1 MPRFSYTAYDDRGAR
16 AAGMIEAETREAA
29 VEALF
34 RQGRYPL
41 DLVEGGRIAA
51 PRWWEREI
59 LLSGGAPSRGLALL
73 TRELA
78 TLVKADLAV
87 DEALR
92 IAQVQPL
99 MPGRVRQTIARVL
112 GRVLEGASLSEAF
125 QAEGQA
131 GGRAFPAYYVHVV
144 RAGEAA
150 GTLGQTLEELAGF
163 LERSAELRGRIGSAL
178 LYPAMLMVAAVVAVA
193 VIMSVLIPT
202 IAPLFT
208 DAGVE
213 PPFIIGFLLGLQG
226 ATASHWP
233 LALAA
238 VAAAAVGFLVLSR
251 NASWRLWRDRQLLR
265 LPLVAG
271 LVENGQT
278 AIVARTLATLLRNG
292 VPMLQ
297 ALEIAGDVLSNRA
310 MAAALRASAA
320 EVKEGA
326 ALSGAL
332 ARAGLFPELA
342 LRLTAVGEQTGQL
355 DAMLDRVGSIYEQ
368 ALQRQLGRLTNL
380 LTPVLTLAMGAL
392 VGGLLLS
399 VMGAIAS
406 VNDLALR

>member
-1 MPRFSYTAYDDRGAR
+1 MPRFSFTAYDDSGAR
-16 AAGMIEAETREAA
+16 AAGVIEAETREAA

-41 DLVEGGRIAA
+41 DLVEGGRIPA

-59 LLSGGAPSRGLALL
+59 VLSGASLGQGLALL

-78 TLVKADLAV
+78 TLVKADLPV

-92 IAQVQPL
+92 IAHVQPL

-125 QAEGQA
+125 QAEG
-131 GGRAFPAYYVHVV
+131 RAFPAYYVHVV
-144 RAGEAA
+144 RAGEAG
-150 GTLGQTLEELAGF
+150 GTLGQTLDELAGF
-163 LERSAELRGRIGSAL
+163 LERSAEFRARVGSAL
-178 LYPAMLMVAAVVAVA
+178 LYPAMLMLAAAVAVA
-193 VIMSVLIPT
+193 VIMTVLIPT

-213 PPFIIGFLLGLQG
+213 PPFIIGFLLGIQQAL
-226 ATASHWP
+226 ASNWL
-233 LALAA
+233 LALSGMAA
-238 VAAAAVGFLVLSR
+238 VALGLVALSR
-251 NASWRLWRDRQLLR
+251 SAGWRLWWDRQLLR

-278 AIVARTLATLLRNG
+278 AVVTRTLATLLRNG

-297 ALEIAGDVLSNRA
+297 ALQIAGDVLSNRA
-310 MAAALRASAA
+310 MAAALRECAG

-326 ALSGAL
+326 TLSGAL
-332 ARAGLFPELA
+332 GRSGLFPELV
-342 LRLTAVGEQTGQL
+342 LRLTGVGEQTGQL
-355 DAMLDRVGSIYEQ
+355 EAMLDRVGSIYEL
-368 ALQRQLGRLTNL
+368 ALQRQLGRMTNL
-380 LTPVLTLAMGAL
+380 LTPVLTLAMGLL

-406 VNDLALR
+406 VNELALR

>member
-1 MPRFSYTAYDDRGAR
+1 
-16 AAGMIEAETREAA
+16 
-29 VEALF
+29 
-34 RQGRYPL
+34 
-41 DLVEGGRIAA
+41 
-51 PRWWEREI
+51 
-59 LLSGGAPSRGLALL
+59 
-73 TRELA
+73 
-78 TLVKADLAV
+78 
-87 DEALR
+87 
-92 IAQVQPL
+92 
-99 MPGRVRQTIARVL
+99 VL

-125 QAEGQA
+125 QAE
-131 GGRAFPAYYVHVV
+131 GRAFPAYYVHVV

-163 LERSAELRGRIGSAL
+163 LERSAEFRSRVGSAL

-193 VIMSVLIPT
+193 VIMTVLIPT

-213 PPFIIGFLLGLQG
+213 PPFVIGFLLGVQETL
-226 ATASHWP
+226 ASRWLVLLSVVAAIALGL
-233 LALAA
+233 LAL
-238 VAAAAVGFLVLSR
+238 VR
-251 NASWRLWRDRQLLR
+251 NGRWRLWWDRRLLR

-278 AIVARTLATLLRNG
+278 AIMTRTLATLLRNG

-297 ALEIAGDVLSNRA
+297 ALQIAGDVLSNRA
-310 MAAALRASAA
+310 MAAALRACAV

-326 ALSGAL
+326 TLSGAL
-332 ARAGLFPELA
+332 GRAGLFPELA

-355 DAMLDRVGSIYEQ
+355 DAMLDRVGNIYEL
-368 ALQRQLGRLTNL
+368 ALQRQLGRLTSL
-380 LTPVLTLAMGAL
+380 LTPALTLAMGLL

>member
-1 MPRFSYTAYDDRGAR
+1 MPRFSYTAYDDRGVR
-16 AAGMIEAETREAA
+16 AAGVIEAETRDAA

-41 DLVEGGRIAA
+41 DLVEGGRIPT

-59 LLSGGAPSRGLALL
+59 LLSSGSLGRGMALL

-78 TLVKADLAV
+78 TLVKADLPV

-92 IAQVQPL
+92 IAHVQPL
-99 MPGRVRQTIARVL
+99 MPARVRQTIARVL

-125 QAEGQA
+125 QAEG
-131 GGRAFPAYYVHVV
+131 RAFPAYYVHVV

-150 GTLGQTLEELAGF
+150 GTLGPTLDELAGF
-163 LERSAELRGRIGSAL
+163 LERSAEFRARVGLAL
-178 LYPAMLMVAAVVAVA
+178 LYPAMLVVAAAAAVA
-193 VIMSVLIPT
+193 VIMTVLIPT

-213 PPFIIGFLLGLQG
+213 PPLIIGFLLGLQG
-226 ATASHWP
+226 ALASHWL
-233 LALAA
+233 LALSAMT
-238 VAAAAVGFLVLSR
+238 AAALGLLVVSR
-251 NASWRLWRDRQLLR
+251 SAGWRLWRDRQLLR

-278 AIVARTLATLLRNG
+278 AIMTRTLATLLRNG

-297 ALEIAGDVLSNRA
+297 ALQIAGDVLSNRA
-310 MAAALRASAA
+310 MAAALRECAG

-326 ALSGAL
+326 TLSGAMG
-332 ARAGLFPELA
+332 RAGLFPELA
-342 LRLTAVGEQTGQL
+342 LRLAAVGEQTGQL
-355 DAMLDRVGSIYEQ
+355 DAMLDRVGGIYEL

-406 VNDLALR
+406 VNELALR

>member
-1 MPRFSYTAYDDRGAR
+1 MPRFSYTAYDDQGAR
-16 AAGMIEAETREAA
+16 AAGVIEAETREAA

-59 LLSGGAPSRGLALL
+59 LLSGGSLGRGLALL

-92 IAQVQPL
+92 IAHLQPL

-125 QAEGQA
+125 QAEGP
-131 GGRAFPAYYVHVV
+131 AFPAYYVHVV

-163 LERSAELRGRIGSAL
+163 LERSAEFRGRVGSAL

-193 VIMSVLIPT
+193 VIMTVLIPT

-226 ATASHWP
+226 ALAAHWP
-233 LALAA
+233 LALTGT
-238 VAAAAVGFLVLSR
+238 AAAAIGFLALSR
-251 NASWRLWRDRQLLR
+251 SASWRLWRDRQLLR

-271 LVENGQT
+271 LVENSQT
-278 AIVARTLATLLRNG
+278 AIVTRTLATLLRNG

-326 ALSGAL
+326 TLSGAL
-332 ARAGLFPELA
+332 ARAGLLPELA
-342 LRLTAVGEQTGQL
+342 LRLTGVGEQTGQL
-355 DAMLDRVGSIYEQ
+355 DVMLDRVGSIYEL

>member
-1 MPRFSYTAYDDRGAR
+1 MPRFSYTAYDDRGVR
-16 AAGMIEAETREAA
+16 AAGVIEAETRDAA

-41 DLVEGGRIAA
+41 DLVEGGRIPT

-59 LLSGGAPSRGLALL
+59 LLSSGSLGRGMALL

-78 TLVKADLAV
+78 TLVKADLPV

-92 IAQVQPL
+92 IAHVQPL
-99 MPGRVRQTIARVL
+99 MPARVRQTIARVL

-125 QAEGQA
+125 QAEG
-131 GGRAFPAYYVHVV
+131 RAFPAYYVHVV

-150 GTLGQTLEELAGF
+150 GTLGPTLDELAGF
-163 LERSAELRGRIGSAL
+163 LERSAEFRARVGLAL
-178 LYPAMLMVAAVVAVA
+178 LYPAMLVVAAAAAVA
-193 VIMSVLIPT
+193 VIMTVLIPT

-213 PPFIIGFLLGLQG
+213 PPLIIGFLLGLQG
-226 ATASHWP
+226 ALASHWL
-233 LALAA
+233 LALSAMTA
-238 VAAAAVGFLVLSR
+238 TALGLLVVSR
-251 NASWRLWRDRQLLR
+251 SAGWRLWRDRQLLR

-278 AIVARTLATLLRNG
+278 AIMTRTLATLLRNG

-297 ALEIAGDVLSNRA
+297 ALQIAGDVLSNRA
-310 MAAALRASAA
+310 MAAALRECAG

-326 ALSGAL
+326 TLSGAMG
-332 ARAGLFPELA
+332 RAGLFPELA
-342 LRLTAVGEQTGQL
+342 LRLAAVGEQTGQL
-355 DAMLDRVGSIYEQ
+355 DAMLDRVGGIYEL

-380 LTPVLTLAMGAL
+380 LTPVLTLAMGVL

-406 VNDLALR
+406 VNELALR